1 MINIFEKYN
10 KLTDEER
17 KDIEDLYIVHQLY
30 KQLENSDEVD
40 LTKLEY
46 KILFNKVKEC
56 FNVSNIDVREIIK
69 RIIEI
74 LKCVDKTISDI
85 DDLELEE
92 LVDLISN
99 KDSDFKTIEHKK
111 DILFAIT
118 TARFYCLLLKY
129 EGQYMLV
136 CEKNDGTQYQ
146 RRFKNEFDSI
156 LKDLPDLGYNNY
168 WQVLNAKDYGIPQNR
183 ERVFIISIRKDI
195 DNGKFT
201 FPEKIFHTLI
211 I

>member
-1 MINIFEKYN
+1 MISIFEKYN
-10 KLTDEER
+10 RLTDEE
-17 KDIEDLYIVHQLY
+17 KEDLEDLYIVHQLY
-30 KQLENSDEVD
+30 KQLEKNNIVD

-56 FNVSNIDVREIIK
+56 FEFSNIDVREIIK
-69 RIIEI
+69 RMIEI

-99 KDSDFKTIEHKK
+99 KDSDFKNLEPKK

-118 TARFYCLLLKY
+118 TARFYCLLIKY

-146 RRFKNEFDSI
+146 RRFRS
-156 LKDLPDLGYNNY
+156 KDDLGFYISRKFL
-168 WQVLNAKDYGIPQNR
+168 QEHGEI
-183 ERVFIISIRKDI
+183 FI
-195 DNGKFT
+195 
-201 FPEKIFHTLI
+201 
-211 I
+211 

>member
-10 KLTDEER
+10 RLTDEE
-17 KDIEDLYIVHQLY
+17 KSDLEDLYIVHQLY
-30 KQLENSDEVD
+30 KQLENFNDVD

-69 RIIEI
+69 IMLEI
-74 LKCVDKTISDI
+74 LKCVDKTICDI

-92 LVDLISN
+92 LIDLISN
-99 KDSDFKTIEHKK
+99 KDSDFKDLEPKK

-118 TARFYCLLLKY
+118 TAKFYCLLLKY

-146 RRFKNEFDSI
+146 RRFRS
-156 LKDLPDLGYNNY
+156 KDDLGFYISRKFL
-168 WQVLNAKDYGIPQNR
+168 QEHGEI
-183 ERVFIISIRKDI
+183 FI
-195 DNGKFT
+195 
-201 FPEKIFHTLI
+201 
-211 I
+211 

>member
-10 KLTDEER
+10 RLTDAEKE
-17 KDIEDLYIVHQLY
+17 DLEDLYIVHQLY
-30 KQLENSDEVD
+30 KQLEKNNIVD

-46 KILFNKVKEC
+46 KILFNKAKEC
-56 FNVSNIDVREIIK
+56 FEFSNIDVREIIK
-69 RIIEI
+69 RMLEI

-99 KDSDFKTIEHKK
+99 KDSDFKNLEPKK

-146 RRFKNEFDSI
+146 RRFRS
-156 LKDLPDLGYNNY
+156 KDDLGFYISRKFL
-168 WQVLNAKDYGIPQNR
+168 QEHGEI
-183 ERVFIISIRKDI
+183 FI
-195 DNGKFT
+195 
-201 FPEKIFHTLI
+201 
-211 I
+211 

>member
-10 KLTDEER
+10 RLTDEE
-17 KDIEDLYIVHQLY
+17 KEDLEDLYIVHQLY
-30 KQLENSDEVD
+30 KQLEKNNIVD

-46 KILFNKVKEC
+46 KILFNKIKEC
-56 FNVSNIDVREIIK
+56 FEFSNINVREIIK
-69 RIIEI
+69 RMLEI
-74 LKCVDKTISDI
+74 LKCVDKTVSDI

-99 KDSDFKTIEHKK
+99 TDSDFKNLEPKK

-146 RRFKNEFDSI
+146 RRFRS
-156 LKDLPDLGYNNY
+156 KDDLGFY
-168 WQVLNAKDYGIPQNR
+168 
-183 ERVFIISIRKDI
+183 ISRKFLQEH
-195 DNGKFT
+195 G
-201 FPEKIFHTLI
+201 EIFV
-211 I
+211 

>member
-10 KLTDEER
+10 RLTDEE
-17 KDIEDLYIVHQLY
+17 KEELEDLYIVHQLY
-30 KQLENSDEVD
+30 KQLEKNNIVD

-46 KILFNKVKEC
+46 KILFNKAKEC
-56 FNVSNIDVREIIK
+56 FKFSNIDVREIIK
-69 RIIEI
+69 RMLEI

-99 KDSDFKTIEHKK
+99 KDSDFKNLEPKK
-111 DILFAIT
+111 EILFAIT
-118 TARFYCLLLKY
+118 TSRFYCLLLKY

-146 RRFKNEFDSI
+146 RRFRS
-156 LKDLPDLGYNNY
+156 KDDLGFYISRKFL
-168 WQVLNAKDYGIPQNR
+168 QEHGEI
-183 ERVFIISIRKDI
+183 FI
-195 DNGKFT
+195 
-201 FPEKIFHTLI
+201 
-211 I
+211 

>member
-10 KLTDEER
+10 RLTDEE
-17 KDIEDLYIVHQLY
+17 KEDIEDLYIVHQLY
-30 KQLENSDEVD
+30 KQLEEQKE
-40 LTKLEY
+40 LHPTKLELR
-46 KILFNKVKEC
+46 ILFEKIKEC
-56 FNVSNIDVREIIK
+56 LDLSNIKVEEIIK
-69 RIIEI
+69 RIVEI
-74 LKCVDKTISDI
+74 LKCVDKTICDI

-99 KDSDFKTIEHKK
+99 KDSDFKELEPKK

-146 RRFKNEFDSI
+146 RRFRS
-156 LKDLPDLGYNNY
+156 KDDLAFYISRKFLQEHGE
-168 WQVLNAKDYGIPQNR
+168 L
-183 ERVFIISIRKDI
+183 FI
-195 DNGKFT
+195 
-201 FPEKIFHTLI
+201 
-211 I
+211 

>member
-10 KLTDEER
+10 RLTDEE
-17 KDIEDLYIVHQLY
+17 KADLEDLYIVHQLY
-30 KQLENSDEVD
+30 KQLEKFNEVD

-46 KILFNKVKEC
+46 KILFNKAKEC
-56 FNVSNIDVREIIK
+56 FKFSNIDVREII
-69 RIIEI
+69 RRMLEI
-74 LKCVDKTISDI
+74 LKCVDKTICDI

-99 KDSDFKTIEHKK
+99 KDSDFKELEPKK

-118 TARFYCLLLKY
+118 TSRFYCLLLKY

-146 RRFKNEFDSI
+146 RRFRS
-156 LKDLPDLGYNNY
+156 KDDLGFY
-168 WQVLNAKDYGIPQNR
+168 
-183 ERVFIISIRKDI
+183 ISRKFLQEH
-195 DNGKFT
+195 G
-201 FPEKIFHTLI
+201 EIFV
-211 I
+211 

>member
-10 KLTDEER
+10 RLTDEE
-17 KDIEDLYIVHQLY
+17 KEDLEDLYIVHQLY
-30 KQLENSDEVD
+30 KQLEKNNIVD

-46 KILFNKVKEC
+46 KILFNKAKEC
-56 FNVSNIDVREIIK
+56 FKFSNIDVREIIK
-69 RIIEI
+69 RMLEI

-99 KDSDFKTIEHKK
+99 KDSDFKNLEPKK

-118 TARFYCLLLKY
+118 TSRFYCLLLKY

-146 RRFKNEFDSI
+146 RRFRS
-156 LKDLPDLGYNNY
+156 KDDLGFYISRKFL
-168 WQVLNAKDYGIPQNR
+168 QEHGEI
-183 ERVFIISIRKDI
+183 FI
-195 DNGKFT
+195 
-201 FPEKIFHTLI
+201 
-211 I
+211 

>member
-10 KLTDEER
+10 RLTDAEKE
-17 KDIEDLYIVHQLY
+17 DLEDLYIVHQLY
-30 KQLENSDEVD
+30 KQLEKNNIVD

-46 KILFNKVKEC
+46 KIIFNKAKEC
-56 FNVSNIDVREIIK
+56 FEFSNIDVREIIK
-69 RIIEI
+69 RMLEI

-99 KDSDFKTIEHKK
+99 KDSDFKNLEPKK

-118 TARFYCLLLKY
+118 TARFYCLLIKY

-146 RRFKNEFDSI
+146 RRFRS
-156 LKDLPDLGYNNY
+156 KDDLGFYISRKFL
-168 WQVLNAKDYGIPQNR
+168 QEHGEI
-183 ERVFIISIRKDI
+183 FI
-195 DNGKFT
+195 
-201 FPEKIFHTLI
+201 
-211 I
+211 

>member
-10 KLTDEER
+10 RLTDAEKE
-17 KDIEDLYIVHQLY
+17 DLEDLYIVHQLY
-30 KQLENSDEVD
+30 KQLEKNNIVD

-46 KILFNKVKEC
+46 KILFNKAKEC
-56 FNVSNIDVREIIK
+56 FEFSNIDVREIIK
-69 RIIEI
+69 RMLEI

-99 KDSDFKTIEHKK
+99 KDSDFKNLEPKK

-118 TARFYCLLLKY
+118 TARFYCLLIKY

-146 RRFKNEFDSI
+146 RRFRS
-156 LKDLPDLGYNNY
+156 KDDLGFYISRKFL
-168 WQVLNAKDYGIPQNR
+168 QEHGEI
-183 ERVFIISIRKDI
+183 FI
-195 DNGKFT
+195 
-201 FPEKIFHTLI
+201 
-211 I
+211 

>member
-10 KLTDEER
+10 RLTDEE
-17 KDIEDLYIVHQLY
+17 KEDLEDLYIVHQLY
-30 KQLENSDEVD
+30 KQLEKNNIID

-46 KILFNKVKEC
+46 KILFNKAKEC
-56 FNVSNIDVREIIK
+56 FEFSNIDVREIIK
-69 RIIEI
+69 RMLEI
-74 LKCVDKTISDI
+74 LKCVDKTISDM

-99 KDSDFKTIEHKK
+99 KDSDFKNLEPKK

-146 RRFKNEFDSI
+146 RRFRS
-156 LKDLPDLGYNNY
+156 KDDLGFYISRKFL
-168 WQVLNAKDYGIPQNR
+168 QEHGEI
-183 ERVFIISIRKDI
+183 FI
-195 DNGKFT
+195 
-201 FPEKIFHTLI
+201 
-211 I
+211 

>member
-10 KLTDEER
+10 RLTDEE
-17 KDIEDLYIVHQLY
+17 KDDLEDLYIVHQLY
-30 KQLENSDEVD
+30 KQLENYNEFD

-46 KILFNKVKEC
+46 KILFNKAKEC
-56 FNVSNIDVREIIK
+56 FEFSNIDVREIIK
-69 RIIEI
+69 RMLEI
-74 LKCVDKTISDI
+74 LKCVDKTVSDI

-99 KDSDFKTIEHKK
+99 KDSDFKDLEPKK

-129 EGQYMLV
+129 EGQYMIV

-146 RRFKNEFDSI
+146 RRFRS
-156 LKDLPDLGYNNY
+156 KDDLGFYISRKFL
-168 WQVLNAKDYGIPQNR
+168 QEHGEL
-183 ERVFIISIRKDI
+183 FI
-195 DNGKFT
+195 
-201 FPEKIFHTLI
+201 
-211 I
+211 

>member
-10 KLTDEER
+10 RLTDEE
-17 KDIEDLYIVHQLY
+17 KEDLEDLNIVHQLY
-30 KQLENSDEVD
+30 KQLEKNNIVD

-46 KILFNKVKEC
+46 KILFNKAKEC
-56 FNVSNIDVREIIK
+56 FKFSNIDVREIIK
-69 RIIEI
+69 RMLEI
-74 LKCVDKTISDI
+74 LKCVDKTICDI

-99 KDSDFKTIEHKK
+99 KDSDFKELEPKK

-146 RRFKNEFDSI
+146 RRFRS
-156 LKDLPDLGYNNY
+156 KDDLGFYISRKFL
-168 WQVLNAKDYGIPQNR
+168 QEHGEI
-183 ERVFIISIRKDI
+183 FI
-195 DNGKFT
+195 
-201 FPEKIFHTLI
+201 
-211 I
+211 

>member
-10 KLTDEER
+10 RLTDEE
-17 KDIEDLYIVHQLY
+17 KEDLEDLYIVHQLY
-30 KQLENSDEVD
+30 KQLEKNNIVD

-46 KILFNKVKEC
+46 KILFNKAKEC
-56 FNVSNIDVREIIK
+56 FKFSNIDVREII
-69 RIIEI
+69 RRMLEI

-99 KDSDFKTIEHKK
+99 KDTDFKNLEPKK

-146 RRFKNEFDSI
+146 RRFRS
-156 LKDLPDLGYNNY
+156 KDDLGFYISRKFL
-168 WQVLNAKDYGIPQNR
+168 QEHGEI
-183 ERVFIISIRKDI
+183 FI
-195 DNGKFT
+195 
-201 FPEKIFHTLI
+201 
-211 I
+211 

>member
-10 KLTDEER
+10 RLTDEEK
-17 KDIEDLYIVHQLY
+17 KDLEDLYIVHQLY
-30 KQLENSDEVD
+30 KQLEKNNIVD

-46 KILFNKVKEC
+46 KILFNKAKEC
-56 FNVSNIDVREIIK
+56 FEFSNIDVREIIK
-69 RIIEI
+69 RMLEI

-99 KDSDFKTIEHKK
+99 KDSDFKNLEPKK

-146 RRFKNEFDSI
+146 RRFRS
-156 LKDLPDLGYNNY
+156 KDDLGFYISRKFL
-168 WQVLNAKDYGIPQNR
+168 QEHGEI
-183 ERVFIISIRKDI
+183 FI
-195 DNGKFT
+195 
-201 FPEKIFHTLI
+201 
-211 I
+211 

>member
-10 KLTDEER
+10 RLTDEE
-17 KDIEDLYIVHQLY
+17 KEDLEDLYIVHQLY
-30 KQLENSDEVD
+30 KQLEKNNIVD

-46 KILFNKVKEC
+46 KILFNKAKEC
-56 FNVSNIDVREIIK
+56 FEFSNIDVREIIK
-69 RIIEI
+69 RMLEI
-74 LKCVDKTISDI
+74 LKCVDKTVSDI

-99 KDSDFKTIEHKK
+99 KDSDFKNLEPKK

-146 RRFKNEFDSI
+146 RRFRS
-156 LKDLPDLGYNNY
+156 KDDLGFYISRKFL
-168 WQVLNAKDYGIPQNR
+168 QEHGEI
-183 ERVFIISIRKDI
+183 FI
-195 DNGKFT
+195 
-201 FPEKIFHTLI
+201 
-211 I
+211 

>member
-10 KLTDEER
+10 RLTDEE
-17 KDIEDLYIVHQLY
+17 KEDLEDLYIVHQLY
-30 KQLENSDEVD
+30 KQLEKNNIVD

-46 KILFNKVKEC
+46 KILFNKAKEC
-56 FNVSNIDVREIIK
+56 FEFSNIDVREIIK
-69 RIIEI
+69 RMLEI

-99 KDSDFKTIEHKK
+99 KDSDFKNLEPKK

-129 EGQYMLV
+129 ECQYMLV

-146 RRFKNEFDSI
+146 RRFRS
-156 LKDLPDLGYNNY
+156 KDDLGFYISRKFL
-168 WQVLNAKDYGIPQNR
+168 QEHGEI
-183 ERVFIISIRKDI
+183 FI
-195 DNGKFT
+195 
-201 FPEKIFHTLI
+201 
-211 I
+211 

>member
-10 KLTDEER
+10 RLTDEE
-17 KDIEDLYIVHQLY
+17 KEDLEDLYIVHQLY
-30 KQLENSDEVD
+30 KQLEKTNIVD

-46 KILFNKVKEC
+46 KILFNKAKEC
-56 FNVSNIDVREIIK
+56 FEFSNIDVREIIK
-69 RIIEI
+69 RMLEI

-99 KDSDFKTIEHKK
+99 KDSDFKNLEPKK

-146 RRFKNEFDSI
+146 RRFRS
-156 LKDLPDLGYNNY
+156 KDDLGFYISRKFL
-168 WQVLNAKDYGIPQNR
+168 QEHGEI
-183 ERVFIISIRKDI
+183 FI
-195 DNGKFT
+195 
-201 FPEKIFHTLI
+201 
-211 I
+211 

>member
-10 KLTDEER
+10 RLTDEE
-17 KDIEDLYIVHQLY
+17 KEDLEDLYIVHQLY
-30 KQLENSDEVD
+30 KQLEKNNIVD

-46 KILFNKVKEC
+46 KILFNKAKEC
-56 FNVSNIDVREIIK
+56 FEFSNIDVREIIK
-69 RIIEI
+69 RMLEI

-99 KDSDFKTIEHKK
+99 KDSDFKNLEPKK

-146 RRFKNEFDSI
+146 RRFRS
-156 LKDLPDLGYNNY
+156 KDDLGFYISRKFL
-168 WQVLNAKDYGIPQNR
+168 QEHGEI
-183 ERVFIISIRKDI
+183 FI
-195 DNGKFT
+195 
-201 FPEKIFHTLI
+201 
-211 I
+211 

>member
-10 KLTDEER
+10 RLTDEE
-17 KDIEDLYIVHQLY
+17 KADLEDLYIVHQLY
-30 KQLENSDEVD
+30 KQLENFNEVE

-46 KILFNKVKEC
+46 KILFSKVKEC

-69 RIIEI
+69 RMLEI
-74 LKCVDKTISDI
+74 LKCVDKTICDI

-99 KDSDFKTIEHKK
+99 KDSDFKELEPKK

-118 TARFYCLLLKY
+118 TAKFYCLLLKY

-146 RRFKNEFDSI
+146 RRFRS
-156 LKDLPDLGYNNY
+156 KDDLGFYISRKFL
-168 WQVLNAKDYGIPQNR
+168 QEHGEI
-183 ERVFIISIRKDI
+183 FI
-195 DNGKFT
+195 
-201 FPEKIFHTLI
+201 
-211 I
+211 

>member
-10 KLTDEER
+10 RLTDEE
-17 KDIEDLYIVHQLY
+17 KADIEDLYIVHQLY
-30 KQLENSDEVD
+30 KQLENSNEFD

-46 KILFNKVKEC
+46 KILFNNSKEC
-56 FNVSNIDVREIIK
+56 FEFSNIDVREIIK
-69 RIIEI
+69 RMLEI
-74 LKCVDKTISDI
+74 LKCVDKTVSDI

-99 KDSDFKTIEHKK
+99 KDSDFKNLEPKK

-129 EGQYMLV
+129 EGQYMIV

-146 RRFKNEFDSI
+146 RRFRS
-156 LKDLPDLGYNNY
+156 KDDLGFYISRKFL
-168 WQVLNAKDYGIPQNR
+168 QEHGEI
-183 ERVFIISIRKDI
+183 FI
-195 DNGKFT
+195 
-201 FPEKIFHTLI
+201 
-211 I
+211 

>member
-10 KLTDEER
+10 RLTDEE
-17 KDIEDLYIVHQLY
+17 KADLEDLYIVHQLY
-30 KQLENSDEVD
+30 KQLEKFNEVD

-46 KILFNKVKEC
+46 KILFNKAKEC
-56 FNVSNIDVREIIK
+56 FKFSNIDVREII
-69 RIIEI
+69 RRMLEI
-74 LKCVDKTISDI
+74 LKCVDKTICDI

-99 KDSDFKTIEHKK
+99 KDSDFKELEPKK

-118 TARFYCLLLKY
+118 TAKFYCLLLKY

-146 RRFKNEFDSI
+146 RRFRS
-156 LKDLPDLGYNNY
+156 KDDLGFY
-168 WQVLNAKDYGIPQNR
+168 
-183 ERVFIISIRKDI
+183 ISRKFLQEH
-195 DNGKFT
+195 G
-201 FPEKIFHTLI
+201 EIFV
-211 I
+211 